1 MKRTF
6 LCVICLLLLIGCGK
20 ASKPVAEHFVG
31 EFTAT
36 YKEMQLAGEIKRD
49 AVGTLTMTLSA
60 PVSLAGLRCCLEG
73 EEVTL
78 TLGELE
84 YKTAV
89 IPAAAVPQVLRDV
102 LDDLSRGA
110 TKNADGT
117 FSGTAG
123 TYGFTASVA
132 ADSGFLET
140 VSVPN
145 VSLEIT
151 FKNMMEQ
158 EV

>member
-1 MKRTF
+1 
-6 LCVICLLLLIGCGK
+6 
-20 ASKPVAEHFVG
+20 
-31 EFTAT
+31 
-36 YKEMQLAGEIKRD
+36 
-49 AVGTLTMTLSA
+49 MTLSA
-60 PVSLAGLRCCLEG
+60 PASLAGLKCCLEG
-73 EEVTL
+73 EGITL

-102 LDDLSRGA
+102 LDALSRGV

-117 FSGTAG
+117 FSGAAG
-123 TYGFTASVA
+123 TYGFTVSVA

-140 VSVPN
+140 VSVPDI
-145 VSLEIT
+145 SLEIT
-151 FKNMMEQ
+151 FKNMVEQ